1 MEEIGSQSGLEP
13 RLGTPEARD
22 ACEICM
28 GTATVAVVGW
38 LDSVRSLLL
47 TVVLWVSPTLFCF
60 IDLFMPWPLDNV
72 SPHTS
77 LTK

>member
-1 MEEIGSQSGLEP
+1 MTGGKTGDARGSG
-13 RLGTPEARD
+13 RLRNLHGNCDSCRSWL
-22 ACEICM
+22 
-28 GTATVAVVGW
+28 VGW

-47 TVVLWVSPTLFCF
+47 TVVLWVSPTLCCF
-60 IDLFMPWPLDNV
+60 IDLFMPWPLDNA